1 MRLVLIII
9 IILNSI
15 SDQLVLF
22 LFTFISSQL
31 YYFLGLLKAL
41 TTVTSSCEDQAAK
54 DAHWNKML
62 QPLIARYNG
71 LISRPDLKNVYNDHK
86 FRHQLVSIMECF
98 IGCVQGSHMVT
109 CSQLYNILQPVSNI
123 LLARFRQKRYRN
135 IKFKKSI

>member
-1 MRLVLIII
+1 
-9 IILNSI
+9 
-15 SDQLVLF
+15 
-22 LFTFISSQL
+22 
-31 YYFLGLLKAL
+31 
-41 TTVTSSCEDQAAK
+41 
-54 DAHWNKML
+54 ML

-123 LLARFRQKRYRN
+123 KLKNQFDGIFFREIDLLFEFTMM
-135 IKFKKSI
+135 IFFGLDFSKFLTCSLVYNSMSAIC

>member
-1 MRLVLIII
+1 
-9 IILNSI
+9 
-15 SDQLVLF
+15 
-22 LFTFISSQL
+22 
-31 YYFLGLLKAL
+31 
-41 TTVTSSCEDQAAK
+41 
-54 DAHWNKML
+54 ML

>member
-9 IILNSI
+9 MILNT

>member
-9 IILNSI
+9 IILNI

-86 FRHQLVSIMECF
+86 FRHQLVSILECF